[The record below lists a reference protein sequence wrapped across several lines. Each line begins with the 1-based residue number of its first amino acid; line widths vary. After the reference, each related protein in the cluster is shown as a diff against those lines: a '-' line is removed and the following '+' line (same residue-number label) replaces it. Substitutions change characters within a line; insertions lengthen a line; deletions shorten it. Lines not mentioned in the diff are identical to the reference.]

1 MKKKDNPEIDK
12 ILNDAPVRLVQLIK
26 ASLDDQNVNQKLSAR
41 QTLVKMGKKI
51 LPQIN
56 KLLKSGDLALRLEAA
71 KIIELIGNR
80 MSINVLIDLLE
91 DTEFD
96 IRWIASEGLIKIG
109 RRSVRPLL
117 KAVRDGINSIFL
129 NEGAHHVLIYLLN
142 ESEKKNEM
150 SLLLSLEN
158 HHTLGAT
165 APVEASIALGHI
177 NYYDKLL

>member
-56 KLLKSGDLALRLEAA
+56 KLLKSGDIALRLEAA

-142 ESEKKNEM
+142 ENEKKNEM